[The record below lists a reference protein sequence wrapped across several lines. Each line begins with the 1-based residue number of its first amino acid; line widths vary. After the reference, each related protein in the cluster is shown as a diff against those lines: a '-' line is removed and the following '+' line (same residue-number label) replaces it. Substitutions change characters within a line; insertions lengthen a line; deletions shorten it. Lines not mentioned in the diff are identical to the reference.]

1 MIQYF
6 YMFGIT
12 PQPQKTTNGRV
23 TTNPHEDVRHGASST
38 TFDASAAERMKME
51 YLKKERERREKERNK
66 MMYDGKKKDYD
77 RLVGEA
83 ERMKVESRRLEME
96 LHKYT
101 HDVEGVKMQ
110 EARENAGIPTLK
122 KEELELAQ
130 KIQKAESDLLSFK
143 NRHQHVVQELTQIQ
157 QKDKGTLVDL
167 HKREAYT
174 AGIKSK
180 YEAIKAKYEDT
191 VKQTEKLHVEVDQLK
206 RLIA

>member
-1 MIQYF
+1 
-6 YMFGIT
+6 MFGLT
-12 PQPQKTTNGRV
+12 SQPQRNTNGRI
-23 TTNPHEDVRHGASST
+23 TSNAHEELRRGGTSST
-38 TFDASAAERMKME
+38 YDNAAAERMKMD
-51 YLKKERERREKERNK
+51 YLRKEKERREKERNK
-66 MMYDGKKKDYD
+66 MMYDGKKRDYD
-77 RLVGEA
+77 RLVDEV
-83 ERMKVESRRLEME
+83 ERMKTESRRLEME

-110 EARENAGIPTLK
+110 EARENAGIPALK

-130 KIQKAESDLLSFK
+130 KIQKTESDLLSFK
-143 NRHQHVVQELTQIQ
+143 NRHQRVVQEISQIQ

-191 VKQTEKLHVEVDQLK
+191 IKQTEKLHAEVDQLK